1 MRKVVV
7 WFAIMIL
14 LAGSVP
20 AALAAPPN
28 SGVGPSAGSSEF
40 VVVYAD
46 GVSLDAAR
54 AAIRA
59 LGGVIVKENAQVGVA
74 TVRTSNPNFVA
85 AVQGQRTLIGAA
97 SNSAIGQAPRD
108 VRPMR
113 DDIERLDQERQS
125 MQGQLG
131 QASSERNRARRDAEP
146 LAGLQWDMQ
155 MIHATVDGSYRRQL
169 GDKRVLVGIIDTGID
184 GSHPDIAPNFN
195 RDLSRNFTTDI
206 PLIDGACA
214 DDPDGSCDDP
224 PDVDEQ
230 GHGTHVAG
238 TVAAALNGLGIAGV
252 APKVTLVN
260 LRAGQDSGYFFLQP
274 VVDALTYAGDIG
286 VDVVNMSFYLDPW
299 RFNCANSP
307 SDSPAAQQ
315 EQRAIIIAMNRALDY
330 AHRHNVTLVGSAGNE
345 HGDLGHPTSDTTSPD
360 FPPGVIYPRTVDN
373 SCLILPTEGH
383 HVISVTAIGPSTAKA
398 DYSNYGTEQAA
409 VSAPGGYSRDLFGTP
424 LYRSVTNLVL
434 APFPAA
440 IAQSSGV
447 LNPDGTPNTPFV
459 VQDCKGSVCA
469 YYQYLQGTS
478 MASPHVVGVV
488 ALIVSEYG
496 HTDPHHKGGLT
507 LDPAQVQRILYR
519 TATPHACP
527 NPRLV
532 DYTPIGRPADWNA
545 TCAGGQGFNGFY
557 GHGIVDALN
566 AVRH

>member
-1 MRKVVV
+1 MKKVVV
-7 WFAIMIL
+7 WFAVMIL
-14 LAGSVP
+14 LAGIVP
-20 AALAAPPN
+20 AALAAPAAP
-28 SGVGPSAGSSEF
+28 GAGQSAGSSEF

-46 GVSLDAAR
+46 GTSLDAAR

-59 LGGVIVKENAQVGVA
+59 IGGVIVKENAQVGVA

-85 AVQGQRTLIGAA
+85 AVQGQRALIGAA
-97 SNSAIGQAPRD
+97 SNTAVGQAPRD
-108 VRPMR
+108 VRPAR

-131 QASSERNRARRDAEP
+131 QASAESTNSHRDADP

-155 MIHATVDGSYRRQL
+155 MIHATVDGSYRVQK

-195 RDLSRNFTTDI
+195 SNLSRNFTTDI
-206 PLIDGACA
+206 PLIDGDCA
-214 DDPDGSCDDP
+214 SDPDGSCDDP
-224 PDVDEQ
+224 ADVDEQ

-238 TVAAALNGLGIAGV
+238 TVAAALNGLGMAGV

-260 LRAGQDSGYFFLQP
+260 LRAGQDSGYFFLQS

-307 SDSPAAQQ
+307 SDSPEAQQ
-315 EQRAIIIAMNRALDY
+315 EQRAIITAMNRALNY
-330 AHRHNVTLVGSAGNE
+330 AHRHNVTLIGSAGNE
-345 HGDLGHPTSDTTSPD
+345 HGDLGNPTSDTTSPD
-360 FPPGVIYPRTVDN
+360 FPPGGIYPRVVDN
-373 SCLILPTEGH
+373 SCLILPTEGN
-383 HVISVTAIGPSTAKA
+383 HVISVSAIGPSTAKA
-398 DYSNYGTEQAA
+398 DYSNYGTEQTA
-409 VSAPGGYSRDLFGTP
+409 VSAPGGYSRDFFGTP
-424 LYRSVTNLVL
+424 LYRSVTNLIL
-434 APFPAA
+434 APFPEA
-440 IAQSSGV
+440 IAIASGQ

-478 MASPHVVGVV
+478 MASPHVVGVA

-496 HTDPHHKGGLT
+496 HKDNDHKGGLT

-519 TATPHACP
+519 TATEHACP

-532 DYTPIGRPADWNA
+532 DYTIVGRTADWNA
-545 TCAGGQGFNGFY
+545 TCEGGKGFNGFY
-557 GHGIVDALN
+557 GHGIVDALK
-566 AVRH
+566 AVKN